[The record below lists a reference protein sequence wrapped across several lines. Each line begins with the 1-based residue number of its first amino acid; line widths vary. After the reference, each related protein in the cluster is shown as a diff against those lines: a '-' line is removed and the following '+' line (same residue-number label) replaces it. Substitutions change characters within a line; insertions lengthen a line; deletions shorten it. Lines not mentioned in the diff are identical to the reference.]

1 MASAKIS
8 SKNQIVIPQ
17 ETRDLLGL
25 HAGDEVLIV
34 NKGRHAILMA
44 KPKSF
49 TDALY
54 GSAKG
59 VYQPDPDT
67 YLKQERESW
76 NRRKSTRR

>member
-1 MASAKIS
+1 MAKLNSR
-8 SKNQIVIPQ
+8 NQIVLPK
-17 ETRDLLGL
+17 EAREAMEAK
-25 HAGDEVLIV
+25 AGDDILVV
-34 NKGRHAILMA
+34 PHGDHVILMRR
-44 KPKSF
+44 PESF

-59 VYQPDPDT
+59 LYQPDPDT